1 MRDTPKKP
9 PTRDE
14 LDQLSR
20 ELAQRSG
27 RKEDL
32 VLRLTLWKFTVR
44 LTYALKRVLDILL
57 AGLALICLLPLMAL
71 IALTIKLTSRGPVF
85 FVQVRVGR
93 FGRHFRF
100 YKFRSMYMDAEQ
112 RKNELLKRNES
123 ADGVIFKM
131 KKDPRITPAGR
142 ILRKTSM
149 DELPQLFNVLLG
161 DMSLVGPRPPLPQE
175 VMKYSLEDRKR
186 LNVIP
191 GLTCLWQIS
200 GRSDIPFNRQVE
212 LDKEYIHSRGIR
224 KDLVIL
230 LKTVPAI
237 LTGRGAY

>member
-1 MRDTPKKP
+1 
-9 PTRDE
+9 
-14 LDQLSR
+14 
-20 ELAQRSG
+20 
-27 RKEDL
+27 
-32 VLRLTLWKFTVR
+32 
-44 LTYALKRVLDILL
+44 
-57 AGLALICLLPLMAL
+57 
-71 IALTIKLTSRGPVF
+71 
-85 FVQVRVGR
+85 
-93 FGRHFRF
+93 
-100 YKFRSMYMDAEQ
+100 
-112 RKNELLKRNES
+112 
-123 ADGVIFKM
+123 
-131 KKDPRITPAGR
+131 
-142 ILRKTSM
+142 
-149 DELPQLFNVLLG
+149 
-161 DMSLVGPRPPLPQE
+161 MSLVGPRPPLPQE

>member
-1 MRDTPKKP
+1 MNDSPKKT
-9 PTRDE
+9 PTPDE

-57 AGLALICLLPLMAL
+57 AGLALIFLLPLMTL

-85 FVQVRVGR
+85 FVQIRVGR

-131 KKDPRITPAGR
+131 KKDPRITPVGR
-142 ILRKTSM
+142 VLRKSSM

-200 GRSDIPFNRQVE
+200 GRSDIPFNLQVE

>member
-1 MRDTPKKP
+1 MKSIQRKTPSP
-9 PTRDE
+9 DE
-14 LDQLSR
+14 LEQLSR

-27 RKEDL
+27 RKENL
-32 VLRLTLWKFTVR
+32 VLRMKLWNFTVQ
-44 LTYALKRVLDILL
+44 LSYALKRVLDILL
-57 AGLALICLLPLMAL
+57 AGLMLICLFPLMVL
-71 IALTIKLTSRGPVF
+71 IALLIRLTSPGPVF
-85 FVQVRVGR
+85 FVQTRVGR

-100 YKFRSMYMDAEQ
+100 YKFRSMYMDAEK
-112 RKNELLKRNES
+112 RKSELLERNES
-123 ADGVIFKM
+123 AGGVIFKM
-131 KKDPRITPAGR
+131 RNDPRITPVGR
-142 ILRKTSM
+142 ILRKTST

-161 DMSLVGPRPPLPQE
+161 DMSLVGPRPPLPRE
-175 VMKYSLEDRKR
+175 VMEYSLEDRKR
-186 LNVIP
+186 LNVMP

-212 LDKEYIHSRGIR
+212 LDKEYIHSHGIR

>member
-1 MRDTPKKP
+1 MKDSPKKT
-9 PTRDE
+9 PTPDE

-32 VLRLTLWKFTVR
+32 VLRLCSSDLLTLWKFTVR

-57 AGLALICLLPLMAL
+57 AGLALIFLLPLMTL

-85 FVQVRVGR
+85 FVQIRVGR

-131 KKDPRITPAGR
+131 KKDPRITPVGR
-142 ILRKTSM
+142 VLRKTSM
-149 DELPQLFNVLLG
+149 DELPQLFNVL
-161 DMSLVGPRPPLPQE
+161 
-175 VMKYSLEDRKR
+175 
-186 LNVIP
+186 NV
-191 GLTCLWQIS
+191 
-200 GRSDIPFNRQVE
+200 
-212 LDKEYIHSRGIR
+212 
-224 KDLVIL
+224 
-230 LKTVPAI
+230 
-237 LTGRGAY
+237 

>member
-1 MRDTPKKP
+1 MKDSPKKT
-9 PTRDE
+9 PTPDE

-44 LTYALKRVLDILL
+44 LTYALKRVLIF
-57 AGLALICLLPLMAL
+57 LLPLMTL

-85 FVQVRVGR
+85 FVQIRVGR

-131 KKDPRITPAGR
+131 KKDPRITPVGR
-142 ILRKTSM
+142 VLRKSSM

>member
-1 MRDTPKKP
+1 MKDSPKKT
-9 PTRDE
+9 PTPDE

-57 AGLALICLLPLMAL
+57 AGLALIFLLPLMTL

-85 FVQVRVGR
+85 FVQIRVGR

-131 KKDPRITPAGR
+131 KKDPRITPVGR
-142 ILRKTSM
+142 VLRKTSM

-175 VMKYSLEDRKR
+175 VMKYSLKT
-186 LNVIP
+186 
-191 GLTCLWQIS
+191 G
-200 GRSDIPFNRQVE
+200 
-212 LDKEYIHSRGIR
+212 
-224 KDLVIL
+224 KD
-230 LKTVPAI
+230 
-237 LTGRGAY
+237 

>member
-1 MRDTPKKP
+1 MNDSPKKT
-9 PTRDE
+9 PTPDE

-57 AGLALICLLPLMAL
+57 AGLALIFLLPLMTL

-85 FVQVRVGR
+85 FVQIRVGR

-100 YKFRSMYMDAEQ
+100 YKFR
-112 RKNELLKRNES
+112 
-123 ADGVIFKM
+123 M
-131 KKDPRITPAGR
+131 KKDPRITPVGR
-142 ILRKTSM
+142 VLRKSSM

-161 DMSLVGPRPPLPQE
+161 DMGLVGPRPPLPQE

>member
-1 MRDTPKKP
+1 MKNIQRKMPSP
-9 PTRDE
+9 DE
-14 LDQLSR
+14 LEQLSR

-27 RKEDL
+27 RKENL
-32 VLRLTLWKFTVR
+32 VLRMKLWNFTVQ
-44 LTYALKRVLDILL
+44 LSYALKRVLDILL
-57 AGLALICLLPLMAL
+57 AGLTLICLFPLMVL
-71 IALTIKLTSRGPVF
+71 IALLIRLTSPGPVF
-85 FVQVRVGR
+85 FVQTRVGR

-100 YKFRSMYMDAEQ
+100 YKFRSMYMDAEK
-112 RKNELLKRNES
+112 RKSELLERNES
-123 ADGVIFKM
+123 AGGVIFKM
-131 KKDPRITPAGR
+131 RNDPRITPVGR
-142 ILRKTSM
+142 ILRKTST

-161 DMSLVGPRPPLPQE
+161 DMSLVGPRPPLPRE
-175 VMKYSLEDRKR
+175 VMEYSLEDRKR
-186 LNVIP
+186 LNVMP

-212 LDKEYIHSRGIR
+212 LDKEYIHSHGIR